1 MNFGMAGLLNTQY
14 YTQSQET
21 SIDLLY
27 WFRYGVKPFVYDL
40 QRPSTNS
47 LILLIYIVASM

>member
-27 WFRYGVKPFVYDL
+27 WFRYGVKPFVYGL
-40 QRPSTNS
+40 QQHSANS
-47 LILLIYIVASM
+47 LILLIYVVTSV